1 MGDVP
6 WTSYVMML
14 ICLGSCFIGLWLL
27 KDTNGVN
34 AGSP

>member
-14 ICLGSCFIGLWLL
+14 ISLGSCVIGLWLL